1 MLMKSI
7 CVHISESNP
16 GQVLKEKP
24 VLQQKAYPY
33 LAAVAETEGI
43 MHDCARPKNTLIATN
58 V

>member
-1 MLMKSI
+1 M
-7 CVHISESNP
+7 CTHIRKQP
-16 GQVLKEKP
+16 WQVLKEKP

-43 MHDCARPKNTLIATN
+43 MQDCASPKNTLIATS